1 MKKFALYLSMVAF
14 LTSLVACEGKA
25 WDADEELK
33 KISIDWAG
41 DYIDYILDNLTVDR
55 IDSLSSY
62 SKKQHIYITTD
73 YKDTLRR
80 EIHFV
85 KSKDERSDSADVVST
100 LVQYGD
106 TVIVTTDGYRYS
118 NKFYA
123 HLYTV
128 DPGIVNYDG
137 EFRIDFFEMGKSTP
151 WTSSVIRYRQAHDK
165 DAYYPY
171 YMDEPRLQ

>member
-1 MKKFALYLSMVAF
+1 MKKFALYLSIVAF
-14 LTSLVACEGKA
+14 LTSLVACEGKE
-25 WDADEELK
+25 WDADEELR
-33 KISIDWAG
+33 KISTDWAG

-55 IDSLSSY
+55 TDSLSSY
-62 SKKQHIYITTD
+62 SKRQHIYITTD

-85 KSKDERSDSADVVST
+85 QSKDERSDSADVVST

-151 WTSSVIRYRQAHDK
+151 WTSSVIRYRRAHDK
-165 DAYYPY
+165 DAHYPY
-171 YMDEPRLQ
+171 YMDDPRLQ